1 MNSIKMKRL
10 WLGVMALAALAFS
23 SSAQAASSVSLD
35 ITVTIAASKS
45 LSVSATTYA
54 FGSVGIN
61 TSTESTTAITVTNNS
76 GALVETYAITG
87 ANAPSQDSG
96 TTWTLSTSP
105 GTDIYTLAAQFS
117 TAQPTNADGNW
128 GSDDLNNAT
137 PVVCTA
143 AALGN
148 GTAGESG
155 LSVLPSATR
164 SLWFRM
170 KTPTAISDAGAHK
183 ATITLAVN

>member
-1 MNSIKMKRL
+1 MNSLKMKRL
-10 WLGVMALAALAFS
+10 WLGVAALATLAFAG
-23 SSAQAASSVSLD
+23 SAQAASSVSLD

-54 FGSVGIN
+54 FGAVAVNS
-61 TSTESTTAITVTNNS
+61 STESTTAITVTNNS
-76 GALVETYAITG
+76 GALVETYAVTG
-87 ANAPSQDSG
+87 ANAPSQDAG
-96 TTWTLSTSP
+96 TTWTLASSP
-105 GTDIYTLAAQFS
+105 GTDTYVLGAMFS
-117 TAQPTNADGNW
+117 TAQPGNLDASW
-128 GSDDLNNAT
+128 TTSLLNNAT
-137 PVVCTA
+137 PVVCSATN
-143 AALGN
+143 LGN

-155 LSVLPSATR
+155 ASVLPAATR